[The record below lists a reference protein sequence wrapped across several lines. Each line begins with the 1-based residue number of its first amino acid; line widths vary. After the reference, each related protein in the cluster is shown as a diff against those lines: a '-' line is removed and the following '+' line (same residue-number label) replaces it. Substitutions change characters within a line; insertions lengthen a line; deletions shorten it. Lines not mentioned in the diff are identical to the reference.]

1 MQHIPDGL
9 PQVLPHP
16 FALLNLPGCRSIS
29 DDDLC
34 ARCTH
39 LLYRPGELS
48 LCWLSLA
55 EGHWPS
61 LCDEDGY
68 AQSCP
73 SLRLNRHPQPDK

>member
-1 MQHIPDGL
+1 MQLIPDGVI
-9 PQVLPHP
+9 QVTPHP
-16 FALLNLPGCRSIS
+16 CSLSRLAGCRSIS

-34 ARCTH
+34 PWCSH
-39 LLYRPGELS
+39 LLYRPGERS
-48 LCWLSLA
+48 LCSLSIP

-73 SLRLNRHPQPDK
+73 SLRLNQPPQPDK